1 MIKEFE
7 GKTEQ
12 EAIDKAVEELQL
24 DRDEFDVE
32 VLEEQK
38 GGLFRKGNV
47 KIRIHIDDSQY
58 EEVEEPEG
66 ETEKAIAD
74 FITMMISKMGFEGN
88 VYIAG
93 REERKVVYGIDSEH
107 SNILIGKK
115 GKNLDAIQMLANVY
129 AGKIGCGTRVIVDI
143 EDYRGRREEKIIRMA
158 TRVGQQVRKS
168 RSSRLL
174 EPMNPFERRLIHTT
188 LSEMDDIETKSEGEG
203 LYKQVRVIYKGSS
216 F

>member
-7 GKTEQ
+7 GASEQ
-12 EAIDKAVEELQL
+12 EAIDRAIEELEL

-32 VLEEQK
+32 VLEEHRK
-38 GGLFRKGNV
+38 GLFRKGNV
-47 KIRIHIDDSQY
+47 KIRIHINDDEY

-66 ETEKAIAD
+66 ETELAIAE
-74 FITMMISKMGFEGN
+74 FITTMIGKMGFEGK
-88 VYIAG
+88 VYISG
-93 REERKVVYGIDSEH
+93 REERKVVYGIDSDH

-143 EDYRGRREEKIIRMA
+143 EDYRGRREEKLIRMA
-158 TRVGQQVRKS
+158 KRVAQQVQKS

-174 EPMNPFERRLIHTT
+174 EPMNPFERRLVHTS
-188 LSEMDDIETKSEGEG
+188 LNDLDDIETKSEGEG
-203 LYKQVRVIYKGSS
+203 LYKQVRIIYKGSS